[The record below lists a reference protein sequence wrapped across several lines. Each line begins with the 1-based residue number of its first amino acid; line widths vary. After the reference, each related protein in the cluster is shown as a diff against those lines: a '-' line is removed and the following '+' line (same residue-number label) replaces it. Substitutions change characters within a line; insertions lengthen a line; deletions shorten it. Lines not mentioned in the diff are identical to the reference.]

1 MLSTILLQAAG
12 MGIAKMG
19 ATVGAGLA
27 AIGAGIGIGLIG
39 KGAVEAIGRQP
50 SAAGE
55 IRTSMLIIAKYGF
68 PVIIKAVDQ
77 RKAYIDNSLETA
89 RKANEQLANI
99 QAEGERLLAEAKEK
113 QNAIMKEALAEKDR
127 IIEEARQKAASE
139 AHLQIEEATR
149 RIREEKEKA
158 IREVRSEI
166 ADLSIAIAEKVIK
179 EKINRDNEHKQ
190 IIDRLLNEVSFSKS

>member
-1 MLSTILLQAAG
+1 MSLLTPDSG
-12 MGIAKMG
+12 LLFWMIVSFGI
-19 ATVGAGLA
+19 VFVVL
-27 AIGAGIGIGLIG
+27 
-39 KGAVEAIGRQP
+39 
-50 SAAGE
+50 
-55 IRTSMLIIAKYGF
+55 AKYGF

-77 RKAYIDNSLETA
+77 RKAYIDNSL
-89 RKANEQLANI
+89 
-99 QAEGERLLAEAKEK
+99 
-113 QNAIMKEALAEKDR
+113 EALAEKDR

-166 ADLSIAIAEKVIK
+166 ADLSIAIAEKVMK